1 MAVALHIA
9 RGRRIGAIRAWE
21 PLELAAISASILRIL
36 LRTLQLAN
44 HAVKQWQV
52 RDVFFYSFL

>member
-1 MAVALHIA
+1 MAVALQIA
-9 RGRRIGAIRAWE
+9 GGRRIRTIRAWE
-21 PLELAAISASILRIL
+21 LFELAATSASIRGVL
-36 LRTLQLAN
+36 LRALQLAN